1 RANIRFYE
9 KEGLLSPQRKS
20 NGYRDY
26 TEEDV
31 ETLKRIRL
39 LRSIHISL
47 EDIRT
52 LNENVCELTE
62 LLPTHLIKL
71 KEKNQDL
78 EQYRFICE
86 QLCGAQ
92 ESYRSFDAQHYLDM
106 LNHSSSEVPSELK
119 EDSMPKV
126 TAPWHRYFARMIDES
141 I

>member
-1 RANIRFYE
+1 MKIKEVEELSGMTRANIRFYE

-62 LLPTHLIKL
+62 LLPTHINRTGIARR
-71 KEKNQDL
+71 EKTWNGKKKM
-78 EQYRFICE
+78 YS
-86 QLCGAQ
+86 G
-92 ESYRSFDAQHYLDM
+92 
-106 LNHSSSEVPSELK
+106 
-119 EDSMPKV
+119 
-126 TAPWHRYFARMIDES
+126 
-141 I
+141 

>member
-1 RANIRFYE
+1 MKIKEVEELSGMTRANIRFYE

-71 KEKNQDL
+71 KEKNSNNEDDKSIESKENTKQVFGEKNNDL
-78 EQYRFICE
+78 
-86 QLCGAQ
+86 
-92 ESYRSFDAQHYLDM
+92 D
-106 LNHSSSEVPSELK
+106 ELK
-119 EDSMPKV
+119 DGLVEILDISIE
-126 TAPWHRYFARMIDES
+126 TIQID
-141 I
+141 